1 MDLHI
6 PSLAEIRRALHLQER
21 LENLRAEL
29 AEIFGGGTGK
39 RRGRK
44 PGRKPGPRAVLA
56 SGDEA
61 AVVPA
66 PAKRGRG
73 RKKAKR
79 VLSPE
84 AREKI
89 AAAQRRRWA
98 KQKRKQA

>member
-1 MDLHI
+1 MDIHI

-21 LENLRAEL
+21 LESLKAEL
-29 AEIFGGGTGK
+29 ADIFGGGTGK

-44 PGRKPGPRAVLA
+44 PGRKIGAGPVLA

-61 AVVPA
+61 AVVP
-66 PAKRGRG
+66 PTTKRGRG

-89 AAAQRRRWA
+89 AAAQRKRWA
-98 KQKRKQA
+98 KQKRKKG